1 MLDAFSVKKPIY
13 PLIAFFSSLCML
25 VCGMLL
31 SKSLWAF
38 AFAGVLFVLCCCFG
52 LFRGAWKMSAAML
65 AFGLVIGGLAF
76 LTNRNF
82 NAFWQTVVRA
92 RLLGMNLAMLRTL

>member
-1 MLDAFSVKKPIY
+1 
-13 PLIAFFSSLCML
+13 ML

-38 AFAGVLFVLCCCFG
+38 AFAGVLFLLCCCFG

-76 LTNRNF
+76 
-82 NAFWQTVVRA
+82 
-92 RLLGMNLAMLRTL
+92 